1 MGTTSDNMKASSEAS
16 KSVLGGI
23 ASKWQGRRSKKDDSP
38 RTFVDSVSEAYD
50 TLHKLIAI
58 KDADFRT
65 EKNKESENA
74 RKLAFLRTMQFHLE
88 EVMDL
93 AVEYNEGKS

>member
-1 MGTTSDNMKASSEAS
+1 MGTTSDNMKASTESS

-23 ASKWQGRRSKKDDSP
+23 ASKWQGRRGKKSDAP

-50 TLHKLIAI
+50 TLHKLVAI

-65 EKNKESENA
+65 EKGKETENA
-74 RKLAFLRTMQFHLE
+74 RKLALLKTMEFHLE

-93 AVEYNEGKS
+93 AVEYNEDKS